1 MIESR
6 ISGGCT
12 IPGCYYPQ
20 IFSHH
25 VNSSVV
31 KSLRVRGGKLSC
43 QHVDEG
49 TPVNRIECR
58 LKCKKGWENANNV
71 DLTVCT
77 KGQVEALVKVKNLT
91 SHTISG
97 SLRKTTNFTTDYL
110 ECRRK
115 IVSNQSYNLETTSLP
130 RSSHF
135 ETTILVTAKGSYQ
148 KVTRMTS
155 SNDKN
160 ETRNEVKINSQQQTL
175 PKIEMIDTSENFPAS
190 TINVY

>member
-1 MIESR
+1 M
-6 ISGGCT
+6 
-12 IPGCYYPQ
+12 
-20 IFSHH
+20 
-25 VNSSVV
+25 
-31 KSLRVRGGKLSC
+31 RVRGGKLSC
-43 QHVDEG
+43 QHVDKG
-49 TPVNRIECR
+49 TPANRIECR

-115 IVSNQSYNLETTSLP
+115 IVSNPSNDLELTSLP
-130 RSSHF
+130 RPSHF
-135 ETTILVTAKGSYQ
+135 ETTIMVTASGSYR
-148 KVTRMTS
+148 KVTRMTTS
-155 SNDKN
+155 IDNKN

-175 PKIEMIDTSENFPAS
+175 PKIEMINTSENS
-190 TINVY
+190 SSIIN